1 MKDIACI
8 SVSNSCSHATRFLF
22 CLHSGVQVWLAARFI
37 VLGIGSIPNS
47 DLFKNI
53 LDLSRDGGIVT
64 DSSLRTSHPS
74 GDIFAAGDVACAPVP
89 LAGDDVEGESSP
101 KKIRFEH
108 VKTARDMGKVAA
120 RAMLGGTDIDEWY
133 DPVPYMYSR

>member
-1 MKDIACI
+1 MPI
-8 SVSNSCSHATRFLF
+8 VSYFA
-22 CLHSGVQVWLAARFI
+22 GVKVWLPARFV

-47 DLFKNI
+47 DLFKNT
-53 LDLSRDGGIVT
+53 LDLSCDGGIVT

-74 GDIFAAGDVACAPVP
+74 GDIFAAGDVACSPVP
-89 LAGDDVEGESSP
+89 LARGDDVEGGSTP
-101 KKIRFEH
+101 KTIRFEH

-120 RAMLGGTDIDEWY
+120 RAMLEGADINKSY